1 MTFSKLNQKKIT
13 LMVCIYF
20 KLISAFYAQNIES
33 ITFSAVAS
41 DNDNFQPVVGIP
53 YSSSLSGANG
63 SLEVSSSFGEGS
75 FEEPLPSSKM
85 EKLINKIKVSP
96 NPSNYL
102 VNIDMS
108 KKSETNHQLIL
119 STLNGEKVWTT
130 NSSSI
135 TNQID
140 LTNYPNGTYLLSVQE
155 IESKKIENFKIVKIK

>member
-1 MTFSKLNQKKIT
+1 MTFFKLNKKKIT
-13 LMVCIYF
+13 LIICIYF
-20 KLISAFYAQNIES
+20 KFISAFHAQNIES

-41 DNDNFQPVVGIP
+41 DNDNFQPVVGVP

-85 EKLINKIKVSP
+85 EKLINKIKVFP

-102 VNIDMS
+102 INIDLS
-108 KKSETNHQLIL
+108 LTSRTNHQLIL

>member
-20 KLISAFYAQNIES
+20 KLISAFYTQNIES

-75 FEEPLPSSKM
+75 FEEPLPSSKK
-85 EKLINKIKVSP
+85 EKLINKIKVFP

-102 VNIDMS
+102 VNIDLS
-108 KKSETNHQLIL
+108 LTSRTNHQLIL
-119 STLNGEKVWTT
+119 STLSGEKVWTT
-130 NSSSI
+130 SSSSI

-155 IESKKIENFKIVKIK
+155 IGSKKIENFKIVKIK